1 MKIIY
6 QNLTGKPA
14 EFVVVAE
21 TELSIVGRRNYESE
35 IVTAWEALFD
45 KKNEG
50 KTWFS
55 SLEAYE
61 ANEAKQAELKARIAE
76 IEKEFA

>member
-1 MKIIY
+1 MKTIY
-6 QNLTGKPA
+6 QNLTGKA
-14 EFVVVAE
+14 SEFEVVAE
-21 TELSIVGRRNYESE
+21 TELSIVGRRSYGSE
-35 IVTAWEALFD
+35 IVTSWEALFC
-45 KKNEG
+45 KKEEG

-61 ANEAKQAELKARIAE
+61 ANEAKKAELKARIAE